1 MTYDELCT
9 RLLSLP
15 GATDEW
21 LNYSL
26 SYSDDGRPTAT
37 SYCLLRRDEKHWVVY
52 QGDERGGTRSATADG
67 ETPLSF
73 DSEAA
78 ACEWICQEIM
88 WWRDF
93 EARRRTQGMDS
104 LDIHKLG
111 SQKLTVA
118 DTRTSP
124 KN

>member
-1 MTYDELCT
+1 
-9 RLLSLP
+9 
-15 GATDEW
+15 
-21 LNYSL
+21 
-26 SYSDDGRPTAT
+26 
-37 SYCLLRRDEKHWVVY
+37 
-52 QGDERGGTRSATADG
+52 
-67 ETPLSF
+67 
-73 DSEAA
+73 
-78 ACEWICQEIM
+78 M